1 MKYCLHALLF
11 FFIGHNGYLQA
22 QAELE
27 KGAVSYVSSQNVYV
41 KFASTKGINIGDT
54 LFVRNGETL
63 VPALRVTNKSSVSC
77 VCSRL
82 GDSNPAVS
90 SEIVA
95 KKIPETPKADE
106 SKEQE
111 KPPGKEKQ
119 AQGRSKKPGKTTPVA
134 PGRPLIQKQSRQNIR
149 ARLSAAS
156 YSSFSDRVERT
167 RMRYAFSMQG
177 NNFGDSGF
185 STDVNVVF
193 RHTLKEWQTVK
204 NNLNDA
210 LKIYGLSVKY
220 DFSPTT
226 HIALG
231 RRINPRISNLGAVDG
246 IQFEKGLGH
255 FVLGAIAGARPD
267 MRDYSINPDLMQAGA
282 YVGLVSRENERNQ
295 QSTLGIIEQH
305 NGSAIDRRFVYFQH
319 SNDLLQNLNVFSS
332 MEMDLYENISGESK
346 SKLSLTNLFVSLRYK
361 FSRKFS
367 ANLSYDNR
375 RNIIYYESY
384 KTYIDQLIDNETR
397 QGMRLG
403 FNYRPIKMLSWGAN
417 ASWRFQKSS
426 ANESKNLN
434 TYLNI
439 NQIPGLKISA
449 SITANFLQT
458 SYINSRIFGL
468 RLMKD
473 VFKGKVNT
481 EVYYRRVD
489 YDFPLYGYATNQNVA
504 GGSLSWQI
512 LKKLS
517 MSAFVEKTF
526 DSQNNDFM
534 LINTRL
540 MQRF

>member
-1 MKYCLHALLF
+1 MKCCLHALLF

-22 QAELE
+22 QAILE
-27 KGAVSYVSSQNVYV
+27 KGTVSYVSSQNVYV

-82 GDSNPAVS
+82 GGSNLAVS
-90 SEIVA
+90 NEIVA
-95 KKIPETPKADE
+95 KKVPEMPKADE
-106 SKEQE
+106 SKAQE

-119 AQGRSKKPGKTTPVA
+119 AQGRNKKPGKTTPA
-134 PGRPLIQKQSRQNIR
+134 SPLIKKQSRQNIR

-156 YSSFSDRVERT
+156 YSSFSDRVERA

-185 STDVNVVF
+185 STEVNVVF
-193 RHTLKEWQTVK
+193 RHTLKEWQAVK

-220 DFSPTT
+220 DFNPTT

-255 FVLGAIAGARPD
+255 FVFGATAGARPD
-267 MRDYSINPDLMQAGA
+267 MRDYSINFDLMQAGA

-305 NGSAIDRRFVYFQH
+305 NRSAVDRRFVYFQH
-319 SNDLLQNLNVFSS
+319 SDDLLTNLNIFSS

-384 KTYIDQLIDNETR
+384 KTYIDQVIDNETR
-397 QGMRLG
+397 QGMRFG
-403 FNYRPIKMLSWGAN
+403 FNYRPVKMLSWGGN

-439 NQIPGLKISA
+439 NQIPGLKTSA

-489 YDFPLYGYATNQNVA
+489 YDFPLYGYATNQNVV

-526 DSQNNDFM
+526 DSPKNDFM